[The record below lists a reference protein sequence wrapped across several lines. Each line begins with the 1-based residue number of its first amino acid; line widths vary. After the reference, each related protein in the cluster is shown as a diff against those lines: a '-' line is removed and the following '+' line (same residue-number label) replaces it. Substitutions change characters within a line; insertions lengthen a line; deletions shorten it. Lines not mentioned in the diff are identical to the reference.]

1 MQMRQIMSGDGRQ
14 AGSESGDSKGGTRM
28 KKSLLLASVA
38 VAGLTSAAS
47 AADLKVCVSWSNFR
61 EERWKTDEAAIKG
74 ALDAAGA
81 EYISADAQT
90 SASKAAGRHRR
101 A

>member
-1 MQMRQIMSGDGRQ
+1 
-14 AGSESGDSKGGTRM
+14 M

-38 VAGLTSAAS
+38 IAGLTSVAA
-47 AADLKVCVSWSNFR
+47 AADMKVCVSWSNFR

-81 EYISADAQT
+81 ELHL
-90 SASKAAGRHRR
+90 G
-101 A
+101 

>member
-1 MQMRQIMSGDGRQ
+1 MN
-14 AGSESGDSKGGTRM
+14 KT
-28 KKSLLLASVA
+28 LLLASVA
-38 VAGLTSAAS
+38 VASLTSAVS
-47 AADLKVCVSWSNFR
+47 AADMKVCVSWSNFR

-90 SASKAAGRHRR
+90 SATNSLPTSKA
-101 A
+101 